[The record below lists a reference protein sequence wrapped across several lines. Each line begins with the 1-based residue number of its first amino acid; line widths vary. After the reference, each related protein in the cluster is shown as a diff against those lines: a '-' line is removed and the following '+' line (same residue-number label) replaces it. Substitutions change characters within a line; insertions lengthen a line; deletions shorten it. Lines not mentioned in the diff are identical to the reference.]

1 MQKSNLVIDR
11 YISKNNFLKDSSLLD
26 NIKKAYEILNECYN
40 KNGKLLICGNGGSAA
55 DCDHIV
61 GELVKGFTKKRPLN
75 EDLKKKISE
84 FGELGIEMS
93 DKLQE
98 SLPAINLSAHISLL
112 TATLNDI
119 GGEEVFAQQ
128 VLGYGDSTD
137 VLIGISTSGNSAN
150 ILKAGIVAKAKG
162 MKTISLSGR
171 DGGKMKEIFDI
182 SLIMPSNITSEI
194 QDKHSVVY
202 HLLCEMLEADRWE
215 I

>member
-1 MQKSNLVIDR
+1 MKKSNLVIDR
-11 YISKNNFLKDSSLLD
+11 YISKNNFLEDSSLLD

-75 EDLKKKISE
+75 ENFKKKICG

-98 SLPAINLSAHISLL
+98 SLPAINLSAHLSLL

-128 VLGYGDSTD
+128 VVGYGNSND

-162 MKTISLSGR
+162 MKTISFSGR
-171 DGGKMKEIFDI
+171 DGGKMKELFDI

-194 QDKHSVVY
+194 QDKHSVIY
-202 HLLCEMLEADRWE
+202 HLLCEMLEVDRWD